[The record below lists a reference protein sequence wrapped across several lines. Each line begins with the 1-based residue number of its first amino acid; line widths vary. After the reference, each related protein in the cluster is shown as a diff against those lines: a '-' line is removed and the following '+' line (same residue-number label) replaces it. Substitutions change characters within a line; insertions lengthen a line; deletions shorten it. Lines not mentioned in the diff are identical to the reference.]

1 MLFQATTN
9 RNLGSRVV
17 SSLGRITLGAAL
29 LVTAAAGQQAPRPE
43 FQPIVDNPALPRVL
57 IIGDSIS
64 IGYTLPLRAA
74 LKGIAN
80 VHRPP
85 TNCAHTWKGLED
97 IDQWLGE
104 GEWDLIHFNW
114 GLHDLKYVDADGK
127 LALPPEGKQV
137 STVGEYEENLEKLV
151 LRLKQTGARLIWRPT
166 TPVPEGSQGRVPVD
180 LPKYNKAAREV
191 IDRHGIEVDDMNSF
205 IRVKNI
211 PHIRPG
217 NVHFSKDSSALLAG
231 NTAELIRQKLNSD

>member
-1 MLFQATTN
+1 MLFQATKN

-29 LVTAAAGQQAPRPE
+29 LATAAAGQQAPRPE

-166 TPVPEGSQGRVPVD
+166 TPVPEGSQGRIPAD

-231 NTAELIRQKLNSD
+231 NTAELIHQKLKSD

>member
-1 MLFQATTN
+1 MLFQATKN

-166 TPVPEGSQGRVPVD
+166 TPVPEGSQGRVPAD
-180 LPKYNKAAREV
+180 LPKYNKAAWEV

-231 NTAELIRQKLNSD
+231 NTAELIHQKLKSD